1 MFPVWFTRVIKL
13 TLLLDTHGQDNTE
26 DLLVRNPNHQLSSD
40 EEEEDSDEK
49 MTEPPTSDGEL
60 CDVESRG
67 EHEGETLAVSNSV

>member
-1 MFPVWFTRVIKL
+1 MFPVWFTHVIKL
-13 TLLLDTHGQDNTE
+13 TLLLDTHGQDNAE

-40 EEEEDSDEK
+40 EEEDGGDEK

-67 EHEGETLAVSNSV
+67 EHEGETLAVSNAQ